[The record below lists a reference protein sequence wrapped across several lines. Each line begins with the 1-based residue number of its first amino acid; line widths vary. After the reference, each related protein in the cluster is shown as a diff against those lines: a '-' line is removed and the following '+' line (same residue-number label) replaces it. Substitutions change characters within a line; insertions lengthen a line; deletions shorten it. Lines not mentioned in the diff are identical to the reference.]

1 MAPFEEMSAIEKEEL
16 IVSLAA
22 LICADASVE
31 ISVSDKFYYL
41 LVRRIILISLLRNLV
56 TRLLLTGLLSSLLT
70 AKVRTFLIALLLLV
84 KTIFNF

>member
-31 ISVSDKFYYL
+31 ISVSIKVYCL
-41 LVRRIILISLLRNLV
+41 LV
-56 TRLLLTGLLSSLLT
+56 
-70 AKVRTFLIALLLLV
+70 
-84 KTIFNF
+84 